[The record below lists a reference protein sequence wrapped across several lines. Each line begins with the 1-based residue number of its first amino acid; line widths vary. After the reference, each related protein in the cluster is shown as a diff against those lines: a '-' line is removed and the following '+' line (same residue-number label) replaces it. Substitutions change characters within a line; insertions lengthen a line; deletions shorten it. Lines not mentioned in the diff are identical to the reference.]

1 MIFQLCEPI
10 VINKQEILALR
21 SEINALSLE
30 RAEHQEREQLYDYT
44 VSPLDMDIFMGGEQT
59 QVLKTT
65 RRSLPRPWFFPWV
78 HFTGW
83 FLELV
88 LENYPVLAQQW

>member
-1 MIFQLCEPI
+1 MS
-10 VINKQEILALR
+10 ILELS

-30 RAEHQEREQLYDYT
+30 RTEDQEREQLYHYT

-59 QVLKTT
+59 QVLKTAQIN
-65 RRSLPRPWFFPWV
+65 LPRPWFFPWV
-78 HFTGW
+78 HLAGW